1 MTIAL
6 RVKYS
11 CCHHQNLLHFKFEL
25 ALLDIEV
32 IESTL
37 NNLDLETFAKNQQA
51 LRVFL
56 YSLAVIGEAVA
67 SAIAELKMADPTMP
81 WEQIRGM
88 RNMVIHEYFRVDI
101 VMIWETVQIDIPML
115 KHSLLK
121 IQGNLTH

>member
-1 MTIAL
+1 M
-6 RVKYS
+6 KYS

-25 ALLDIEV
+25 ALLEIEV